1 MMPKKSLFL
10 FALLAISLST
20 TAQSHRKAV
29 YIIVDGVPADVIER
43 LQLPGLRAIA
53 DSSGYTRAYQGGVKG
68 TYSETP
74 TISAPGY
81 MNLLTGVWANK
92 HNVVD
97 NDIAEPNYN
106 YWNLFRLAETKS
118 PRYHTAIFST
128 WEDNRTKLIGEGLPD
143 AGKIMLNYSFDGL
156 ELDTVRFPHDTSRLF
171 IKRIDDTVM
180 TEATKYILERGPD
193 LTWIYL
199 EFTDDMGHK
208 FGDGPQLD
216 NAVRHADSLV
226 LKLWD
231 NVVRR
236 QATFQEDWLVLV
248 TTDHGRDATGK
259 HHGGQSDRERATWI
273 VTNSKNLNSRFRE
286 NPAVVDIYLS
296 ICNHLRLPIPEAT
309 AKELDG
315 VPFIGDIDMSDLR
328 AVNKNGTIT
337 LTWKSYV
344 EDGSKAEVFVTQTN
358 NYQKGFDPDHYTKV
372 GDAFIR
378 NGKFTFSFNSSAEI
392 LKIALKGPHHWV
404 NVWVK

>member
-1 MMPKKSLFL
+1 MFKTALSLLL
-10 FALLAISLST
+10 FTAISLT
-20 TAQSHRKAV
+20 TLAQSNRKAI

-43 LQLPGLRAIA
+43 LELPGLRAIA

-68 TYSETP
+68 TYCETP

-97 NDIAEPNYN
+97 NDVAEPNYN
-106 YWNLFRLAETKS
+106 YWNLFRVAETKS

-128 WEDNRTKLIGEGLPD
+128 WQDNRTKLIGEGLPE
-143 AGKIMLNYSFDGL
+143 AGNIRLDHSFDGM
-156 ELDTVRFPHDTSRLF
+156 ELDTIHFPHDTSSLYIR
-171 IKRIDDTVM
+171 RIDDTVM
-180 TEATKYILERGPD
+180 TEASKYILDKGPD

-208 FGDGPQLD
+208 YGNGPQLD
-216 NAVRHADSLV
+216 NAVKHADSLIQ
-226 LKLWD
+226 KLWE

-236 QATFQEDWLVLV
+236 QATFQEDWLVVV
-248 TTDHGRDATGK
+248 TTDHGRDVTGK
-259 HHGGQSDRERATWI
+259 HHGGQSDRERTTWI
-273 VTNSKNLNSRFRE
+273 VTNSKNLNPRFKD
-286 NPAVVDIYLS
+286 NPAVVDIYPS

-315 VPFIGDIDMSDLR
+315 VPFIGNIDMSDLR
-328 AVNKNGTIT
+328 AENKNGKIT
-337 LTWKSYV
+337 LRWKSQV
-344 EDGSKAEVFVTQTN
+344 KDASKAEVFVTQTN
-358 NYQKGFDPDHYTKV
+358 NFRKGFEPDQYTKV

-378 NGKFTFSFNSSAEI
+378 NGKFTFSFNSNSEM
-392 LKIALKGPHHWV
+392 LKIAVKAPHHWV